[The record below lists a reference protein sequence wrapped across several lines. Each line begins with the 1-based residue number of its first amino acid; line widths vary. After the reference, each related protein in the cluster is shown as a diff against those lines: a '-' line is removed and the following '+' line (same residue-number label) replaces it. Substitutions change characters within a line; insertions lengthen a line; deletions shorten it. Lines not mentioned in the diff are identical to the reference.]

1 MPYRI
6 LSLDGGGIRG
16 TLAAQILEGFEKL
29 VDQPLHEYFDL
40 IAGTSTGSIIA
51 TGIAS
56 KKSARNLLDLY
67 RKNGNRIFPY
77 SGTWGYFNPRRFK
90 LVLQKGLSAPKF
102 SHDGLIEVLK
112 EQFGATTTLG
122 EITPTSESPGKLL
135 ITSYDTITRRPT
147 VFKSW
152 RHEMWYTKIP
162 AWELCVCSASAPTF
176 FPAYRIPKPGGKEFS
191 GIDGGVS
198 ANNPVCCALAEAV
211 RLGNDLRDISV
222 FSIGTGDV
230 IKPITYED
238 AKNWGVLNWAGHIID
253 VLMDGPLDINDYV
266 AREILFGEDKPNRY
280 LRLQP
285 NLSTQYLAS
294 LMDSEL
300 KQELLNNLDEGEKN
314 KIKRGRIEVI
324 EAIDDASPYNIEVL
338 ATLGKAFL
346 KNGAIIRRNPQEQV
360 ETASVKEKMLDFIAA
375 SR

>member
-51 TGIAS
+51 TGIAG
-56 KKSARNLLDLY
+56 KKSARDLLNLY
-67 RKNGNRIFPY
+67 KKNGHRIFPY

-90 LVLQKGLSAPKF
+90 LVLERGLSAPKF

-112 EQFGATTTLG
+112 EQFGEKTTLG
-122 EITPTSESPGKLL
+122 ELTPSIESPGKLL
-135 ITSYDTITRRPT
+135 ITSYDTITRRPE

-152 RHEMWYTKIP
+152 RHKMWYADIP
-162 AWELCVCSASAPTF
+162 VWELCVCSASAPTF
-176 FPAYRIPKPGGKEFS
+176 FPAYRIAKPRDEEFS

-198 ANNPVCCALAEAV
+198 ANNPVACALAEAV
-211 RLGNDLRDISV
+211 RLGNDLRNISV
-222 FSIGTGDV
+222 LSIGTGDV
-230 IKPITYED
+230 IKPIAYED
-238 AKNWGVLNWAGHIID
+238 ARNWGVLNWAGHIID
-253 VLMDGPLDINDYV
+253 VLMDGPLDINDYI

-300 KQELLNNLDEGEKN
+300 KQELLSSLDEEERK
-314 KIKRGRIEVI
+314 KIKRGRIEVT

-346 KNGAIIRRNPQEQV
+346 KNAGIVRRNPQGNV